1 MIRTITFLITYCI
14 GMISCAVANN
24 RVAMHNVL
32 YGINRTSYWEDFS
45 HSCIENTV
53 HTYYE
58 IAKISI
64 AVFKIISL

>member
-14 GMISCAVANN
+14 GMISCALANN
-24 RVAMHNVL
+24 TAALCNVL
-32 YGINRTSYWEDFS
+32 CLTNRTSYWEDFS

-58 IAKISI
+58 VAKISI